1 MASRIVQYFADKLK
15 SMKEYPI
22 TLTKAVYDENG
33 KRLDNKL
40 QEIDNS
46 ISDINSNLS
55 QKANVKII
63 NATLKFD
70 NKNNISINN
79 FARDYSID
87 KAKIIGF
94 HCIVTS
100 NNIGI
105 DTYYWHNADELE
117 LRDLYGT
124 VRTTSETFRI
134 SVLLSD

>member
-1 MASRIVQYFADKLK
+1 MDDGIKAACDK
-15 SMKEYPI
+15 
-22 TLTKAVYDENG
+22 VDEH
-33 KRLDNKL
+33 D
-40 QEIDNS
+40 QQIET
-46 ISDINSNLS
+46 INSNLS

-70 NKNNISINN
+70 NKNSISINN

-87 KAKIIGF
+87 KEKIIGF
-94 HCIVTS
+94 HCIVTT

-105 DTYYWHNADELE
+105 DTYYWYHADELE